1 MFCIIIIIIIII
13 IIDYYT
19 QSIVVSHSSWF
30 YESWQQAVVKG
41 LTVLHND
48 TYNDAYFLT
57 SKS

>member
-1 MFCIIIIIIIII
+1 MFCIIIIII